1 MSNLYEKYDVFSVN
15 RMIKNVAKW
24 TVKWFAF
31 YRLTFTSWVIE
42 NSLSDREPKST
53 SISSADDNGFRSN
66 LYVNCNLF
74 GICSNYRN
82 YTRISK
88 SKREKPISPAPKQAP
103 LKEGTPSTREYNIPC
118 GRWFLVRFP
127 SYCGVGQQTVISD
140 RVFFQFVISK
150 QIVLSTTF
158 SQWLTSKQPKQQ

>member
-1 MSNLYEKYDVFSVN
+1 MNRKMICILPPNLLPLESLK
-15 RMIKNVAKW
+15 K
-24 TVKWFAF
+24 
-31 YRLTFTSWVIE
+31 
-42 NSLSDREPKST
+42 SLSDRDPKST

-118 GRWFLVRFP
+118 GR
-127 SYCGVGQQTVISD
+127 
-140 RVFFQFVISK
+140 
-150 QIVLSTTF
+150 
-158 SQWLTSKQPKQQ
+158 